1 MTKAK
6 FFHEPFDT
14 RIHNV
19 VKVDLAACIHR
30 VTRDLLP
37 SSGQLSN

>member
-19 VKVDLAACIHR
+19 RKVDLAACI
-30 VTRDLLP
+30 
-37 SSGQLSN
+37 QSNQGSATI